1 MKRVRYRNNFIAEDV
16 LTTDDGT
23 KGLSVR
29 MYEILSQL
37 IEQERDVTPLT
48 LARCL
53 KSDPIQIKADLL
65 HLKKKKMVEMTE
77 SSVIMVLEKGM
88 LVQSLLNVY
97 EIVAEF
103 AELNKGETNKLVSIL
118 SNIENYL

>member
-53 KSDPIQIKADLL
+53 KCDPFQIKADLL